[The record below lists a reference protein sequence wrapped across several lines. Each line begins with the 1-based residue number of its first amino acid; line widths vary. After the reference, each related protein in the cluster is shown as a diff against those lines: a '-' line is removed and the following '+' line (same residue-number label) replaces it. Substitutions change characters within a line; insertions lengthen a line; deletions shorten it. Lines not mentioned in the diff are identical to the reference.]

1 MQIKDKLNNMLP
13 KSHLCLE
20 EEEEEEDD
28 DEEEEEEEEEDQE
41 GS

>member
-20 EEEEEEDD
+20 EEEEEED
-28 DEEEEEEEEEDQE
+28 QE

>member
-1 MQIKDKLNNMLP
+1 MRRLEMQIKDKLNNMLP

-20 EEEEEEDD
+20 EEE
-28 DEEEEEEEEEDQE
+28 DQE

>member
-1 MQIKDKLNNMLP
+1 MRRLEMTIKDKLNNMLP

-20 EEEEEEDD
+20 EEEE
-28 DEEEEEEEEEDQE
+28 DQE